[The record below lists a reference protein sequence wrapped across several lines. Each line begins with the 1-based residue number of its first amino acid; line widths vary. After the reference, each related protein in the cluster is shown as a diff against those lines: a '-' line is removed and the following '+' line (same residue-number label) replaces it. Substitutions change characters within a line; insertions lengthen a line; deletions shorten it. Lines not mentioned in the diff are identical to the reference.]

1 MTDLE
6 LAIQNLRANT
16 ARYDKPE
23 RYYRG
28 DHDLSFATEKF
39 ENAFGSLFREFA
51 LNLCPAI
58 VDAVRDKLKIT
69 GFSLGPQAPLPAS
82 VVPDA
87 DNTTANNNSTLESR
101 PTKTLLPFL
110 PISPSP
116 ALPTSP
122 STIHAALDSIWFAN
136 RLDLTAEE
144 IHLEALKLG
153 DAYAI
158 VWPDSNGGVTIYP
171 QRAANCTVIYGDE
184 IPGQMRFAAKY
195 WRASGGR
202 VRLNLLYPDR
212 IEKYISRNKSDLSL
226 PDLREFLPVGD
237 RSGFVSDYLSGD
249 RDAGESSTVPNPY
262 GMIPLFHFS
271 NTCEIG
277 TFGKSEL
284 TQAIPI
290 QNGLN
295 KSVLDMLVAM
305 EFSAFRQ
312 RWVTGIEVEY
322 DPNTGEAIPPFKVG
336 CDRLWTATNPQ
347 VNFGDFNTT
356 DLDQFLKVKD
366 SFRVDMASVTGTPLH
381 YFLQNI
387 RGFASGEALGRSEAR
402 FLAKVRDRQRAFGQ
416 TWAACLSFALH
427 VAGLAPGI
435 LLRPQWEDPAPMAQ
449 REFLENLI
457 LKKKLGISTQQALQE
472 AGYAPT
478 DISQML
484 NSPESAPPATHMP
497 KPARKQGRSQ
507 NSAESVP
514 PAVAGGEVE
523 PASVRSPHVSKGS
536 SKPKRAS
543 NLPTP
548 ATNMPKPARKQ
559 GRSRASPIQN
569 RPR

>member
-16 ARYDKPE
+16 VRYDKPD

-69 GFSLGPQAPLPAS
+69 GFSLGPRTLLSAS
-82 VVPDA
+82 VATYARSISSASSLLNSSSSPRLGVSAVD
-87 DNTTANNNSTLESR
+87 TTR
-101 PTKTLLPFL
+101 PPTGSSQ
-110 PISPSP
+110 SPTDLHS
-116 ALPTSP
+116 A
-122 STIHAALDSIWFAN
+122 IDSIWFAN

-158 VWPDSNGGVTIYP
+158 VWPDDDGNVVIYP
-171 QRAANCTVIYGDE
+171 QHAANCTVVYDDE
-184 IPGQMRFAAKY
+184 ILGLMRFAAKY
-195 WRASGGR
+195 WRTSDGY

-212 IEKYISRNKSDLSL
+212 IEKYVSRSKSELSL
-226 PDLREFLPVGD
+226 PDFREFLPLGAQARSPSAREGVAVVSADGVVGAPA
-237 RSGFVSDYLSGD
+237 SVASEVENSH
-249 RDAGESSTVPNPY
+249 AVVPNPY
-262 GMIPLFHFS
+262 GTIPLFHFS

-284 TQAIPI
+284 QQAIPI

-295 KSVLDMLVAM
+295 KAVLDMLVAM

-322 DPNTGEAIPPFKVG
+322 DSNGDAIPPFKVG
-336 CDRLWTATNPQ
+336 CDRLWTASNPQ
-347 VNFGDFNTT
+347 VSFGDFNTT

-366 SFRVDMASVTGTPLH
+366 SFRVDIASVTGTPLH

-387 RGFASGEALGRSEAR
+387 RGFASGEALGRAEAR
-402 FLAKVRDRQRAFGQ
+402 FLAKVRDRQKIFGQ
-416 TWAACLSFALH
+416 TWAALMSFALR
-427 VAGLAPGI
+427 VAGFEPGI
-435 LLRPQWEDPAPMAQ
+435 LLRPQWEDPAPMAE

-457 LKKKLGISTQQALQE
+457 LKKRLGISTEQALLE
-472 AGYAPT
+472 AGYGRT
-478 DISQML
+478 DIAQML
-484 NSPESAPPATHMP
+484 SDLKYE
-497 KPARKQGRSQ
+497 
-507 NSAESVP
+507 
-514 PAVAGGEVE
+514 
-523 PASVRSPHVSKGS
+523 
-536 SKPKRAS
+536 
-543 NLPTP
+543 L
-548 ATNMPKPARKQ
+548 
-559 GRSRASPIQN
+559 
-569 RPR
+569 